1 MYGVDELTEVL
12 LPRARRTRACAAI
25 AHMRPCIYV
34 TAASLL
40 TRLRP
45 PPQSEDEDLA
55 ADNPMTPEQI
65 QTMLDRQIVLTRDLD
80 DNVPSPG
87 RSVRVPL
94 FVPAT

>member
-1 MYGVDELTEVL
+1 
-12 LPRARRTRACAAI
+12 
-25 AHMRPCIYV
+25 MRGHSPHV
-34 TAASLL
+34 AAASLL
-40 TRLRP
+40 TRVRP

-55 ADNPMTPEQI
+55 TDNPMTPEQI

-87 RSVRVPL
+87 RSVTRVPL